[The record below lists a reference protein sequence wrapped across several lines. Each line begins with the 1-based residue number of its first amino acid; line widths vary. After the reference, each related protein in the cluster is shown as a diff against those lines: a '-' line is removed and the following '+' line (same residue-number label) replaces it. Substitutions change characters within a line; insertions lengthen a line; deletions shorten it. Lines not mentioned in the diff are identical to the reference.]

1 MPEETKNPTNA
12 SPSAEELLRI
22 LAEKEAALAALQK
35 NKEQQEFKMARLTE
49 ENSSLKREQSDVVAE
64 TVLKTTKIIEEK
76 SAEAKRAEILET
88 ELSALPEEDREAV
101 RENIK
106 LTSEKL
112 DVKERV
118 KVAHNFVV
126 FNKIPEKTRQQMDEA
141 KRNAGPIKTN
151 ARIDITPDGKPINM
165 DNNGKTIS
173 GYDRKTL
180 DLARDILTEMKTNKQ
195 LRKGFDVD
203 SFLGRIN

>member
-35 NKEQQEFKMARLTE
+35 NKEQQEFKLARLTE
-49 ENSSLKREQSDVVAE
+49 ENTSLKREQSDVVAE

-76 SAEAKRAEILET
+76 SAEVKRAEILET

-126 FNKIPEKTRQQMDEA
+126 FNKIPEKTRQQMEEA
-141 KRNAGPIKTN
+141 KNNGPIKTSS
-151 ARIDITPDGKPINM
+151 RMDITPDSRPINM

-173 GYDRKTL
+173 GYDRKTV
-180 DLARDILTEMKTNKQ
+180 DLARDILNEMKTNKQ

-203 SFLGRIN
+203 NFLGRIN

>member
-35 NKEQQEFKMARLTE
+35 NKEQQEFKLARLTE
-49 ENSSLKREQSDVVAE
+49 ENTSLKREQSDVVAE

-76 SAEAKRAEILET
+76 SAEVKRAEILET

-126 FNKIPEKTRQQMDEA
+126 FNKIPEKTRQQMEEA
-141 KRNAGPIKTN
+141 KNNGPIKTSS
-151 ARIDITPDGKPINM
+151 RMDITPDSRPINM
-165 DNNGKTIS
+165 DNNGKTNS
-173 GYDRKTL
+173 GYDRKTV
-180 DLARDILTEMKTNKQ
+180 DLARDILNEMKTNKQ

-203 SFLGRIN
+203 NFLGRIN